1 MRDLL
6 LLLPLVA
13 ALVITTSPVFA
24 TTGMGGG
31 NDDDNP
37 GGDTHRDL
45 VGNPDEEGEEGSEDD
60 EQDRDGPDGESA
72 EGDDEGEANCWGK
85 VTSDAASE
93 PGDDDDGI
101 GGRAFGEH
109 AGNPT
114 GDEDNDTPREGVGN
128 QDEDHPSENA
138 DAVGEAFSDEECAED
153 YIVIFTVIRFLF
165 GWLFL

>member
-1 MRDLL
+1 MQLPYIRKKAGKNSNKWEKLVGITIGIIMRMRDLL

-37 GGDTHRDL
+37 GEGDTHRDL

-72 EGDDEGEANCWGK
+72 EGVDEGALESIYPKALS
-85 VTSDAASE
+85 TD
-93 PGDDDDGI
+93 
-101 GGRAFGEH
+101 
-109 AGNPT
+109 
-114 GDEDNDTPREGVGN
+114 
-128 QDEDHPSENA
+128 
-138 DAVGEAFSDEECAED
+138 
-153 YIVIFTVIRFLF
+153 
-165 GWLFL
+165 